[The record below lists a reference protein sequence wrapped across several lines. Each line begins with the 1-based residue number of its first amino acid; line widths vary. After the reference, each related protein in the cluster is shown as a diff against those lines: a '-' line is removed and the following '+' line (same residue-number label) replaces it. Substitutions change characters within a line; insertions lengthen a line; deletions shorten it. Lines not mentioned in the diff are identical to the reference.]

1 MHRESSKNR
10 SCKDNNPGSSLLEF
24 QGPPPRHGLF
34 LLLCCTL
41 IRAQVDYEFRLSVLS
56 SYTREG
62 EDTGVKSLGLEA
74 LTRIR
79 GLSPDLQG
87 LILPGPH
94 TSIRRH
100 CALQFQSSVP

>member
-34 LLLCCTL
+34 LLLGCTL
-41 IRAQVDYEFRLSVLS
+41 IRAQVDYKFRLSVLS

-62 EDTGVKSLGLEA
+62 EDTVVVVVGLVKSLGLEA
-74 LTRIR
+74 LTRIL
-79 GLSPDLQG
+79 GPSPDLQG

-94 TSIRRH
+94 TSLR
-100 CALQFQSSVP
+100 